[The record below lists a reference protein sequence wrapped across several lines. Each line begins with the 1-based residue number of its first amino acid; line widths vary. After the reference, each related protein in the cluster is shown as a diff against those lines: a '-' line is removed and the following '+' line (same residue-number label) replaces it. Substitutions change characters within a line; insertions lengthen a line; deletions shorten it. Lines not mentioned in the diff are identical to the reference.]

1 MKLLFVCVGNSCR
14 SQMAEGLA
22 KAMGFEADSAGTH
35 PAGDVAAHALEL
47 LQSRNIQTEGM
58 TPKSVDNFNAEDYD
72 ILFVVQPSSLQ
83 ELQLSQLIDAIN
95 KGIPTAIFEDP
106 IPQTVSAPPTR
117 QPLRGR
123 VASFQFGDPPVTPK
137 ADIRRLWAAIGIE
150 APYSIVEE
158 DPGIGQG
165 NPQNLQLVSPD
176 VVWQDANPYP
186 TLDLSEIDSLFYSH
200 YLTSLAYN
208 KTVV

>member
-72 ILFVVQPSSLQ
+72 MVISMGCGVNCPAMR
-83 ELQLSQLIDAIN
+83 IDEDW
-95 KGIPTAIFEDP
+95 GLEDP
-106 IPQTVSAPPTR
+106 VGQEYEVYQSTAQEIQ
-117 QPLRGR
+117 
-123 VASFQFGDPPVTPK
+123 
-137 ADIRRLWAAIGIE
+137 RRLM
-150 APYSIVEE
+150 
-158 DPGIGQG
+158 
-165 NPQNLQLVSPD
+165 L
-176 VVWQDANPYP
+176 
-186 TLDLSEIDSLFYSH
+186 
-200 YLTSLAYN
+200 LA
-208 KTVV
+208 THSSSD